1 MFYII
6 LAILIICLSQININE
21 KYFSLI
27 NTLIYSSYVVI
38 AFLLLSGY
46 FVEEVRFFLRGI
58 FDYFEWHLDYADD
71 RMSERNFKN
80 LDLVYYIAYAYL
92 VPIFFINLVSVG
104 EEFANAQKQSFKK
117 QVFGMVFFLMFI
129 FFGYMLFDSL
139 SSSDPVAMER
149 TDGMTSIRSGFFT
162 SQLGIVFIP
171 VGLMAI
177 TSMCSVYTKSF
188 ITTISQTLGEIFF
201 KLKKGINK

>member
-6 LAILIICLSQININE
+6 IAILVIYLSQININGE
-21 KYFSLI
+21 YFRRTYTFI
-27 NTLIYSSYVVI
+27 FSSYVII
-38 AFLLLSGY
+38 AFLILNGY
-46 FVEEVRFFLRGI
+46 FSDDVRHFLRVI

-71 RMSERNFKN
+71 RMTERNFKN
-80 LDLVYYIAYAYL
+80 SDLVYYIGYAYL

-104 EEFANAQKQSFKK
+104 EEYANAQKKSFKK
-117 QVFGMVFFLMFI
+117 QVFGMVYFLMFI

-149 TDGMTSIRSGFFT
+149 TDGMISIRFFT
-162 SQLGIVFIP
+162 NQLGIVFMP

-177 TSMCSVYTKSF
+177 TFVCTVYTKSC
-188 ITTISQTLGEIFF
+188 ITTISRTLGEIFF

>member
-6 LAILIICLSQININE
+6 IAILIIYLSQININGE
-21 KYFSLI
+21 YFRRTYTFI
-27 NTLIYSSYVVI
+27 FSSYVII
-38 AFLLLSGY
+38 AFLILNGY
-46 FVEEVRFFLRGI
+46 FSDDVRLFLRII

-71 RMSERNFKN
+71 RMTERNFKN
-80 LDLVYYIAYAYL
+80 SDLVYYIGYAYL

-104 EEFANAQKQSFKK
+104 EEFANAQKKSFKK

-149 TDGMTSIRSGFFT
+149 TDGMTSVRSGFYT
-162 SQLGIVFIP
+162 SQLGIVFLP

-177 TSMCSVYTKSF
+177 TFVCSVYTKSC
-188 ITTISQTLGEIFF
+188 ITTISQTLI
-201 KLKKGINK
+201 KSMD

>member
-27 NTLIYSSYVVI
+27 NTLIYSSYVAI

-46 FVEEVRFFLRGI
+46 FVEEVRFFFRGI

-80 LDLVYYIAYAYL
+80 LDLVYYIAYAYSL
-92 VPIFFINLVSVG
+92 SIFLIKLITNGVEL
-104 EEFANAQKQSFKK
+104 EETTFSFKK
-117 QVFGMVFFLMFI
+117 KLAGLLVFISSLYLSYWLFELLSSMAPVDLERVSNMTTYRLGLVSNKVGIVLTSFGMIAIAAMCGVYIKLSITMIRKTLKGHFFNLI
-129 FFGYMLFDSL
+129 
-139 SSSDPVAMER
+139 
-149 TDGMTSIRSGFFT
+149 
-162 SQLGIVFIP
+162 
-171 VGLMAI
+171 
-177 TSMCSVYTKSF
+177 
-188 ITTISQTLGEIFF
+188 
-201 KLKKGINK
+201 KGVNK

>member
-6 LAILIICLSQININE
+6 IAILIIYLSQININGE
-21 KYFSLI
+21 YFRRTYTFI
-27 NTLIYSSYVVI
+27 FSSYVII
-38 AFLLLSGY
+38 AFLILNGY
-46 FVEEVRFFLRGI
+46 FSDDVRLFLRVI

-71 RMSERNFKN
+71 RMTERNFKN
-80 LDLVYYIAYAYL
+80 SDLVYYIGYAYL

-104 EEFANAQKQSFKK
+104 EEFANAQKKSFKK

-149 TDGMTSIRSGFFT
+149 TDGMTSVRSGFYT
-162 SQLGIVFIP
+162 SQLGIVFLP

-177 TSMCSVYTKSF
+177 TFVCSVYTKSC
-188 ITTISQTLGEIFF
+188 ITTISQTLI
-201 KLKKGINK
+201 KSMD